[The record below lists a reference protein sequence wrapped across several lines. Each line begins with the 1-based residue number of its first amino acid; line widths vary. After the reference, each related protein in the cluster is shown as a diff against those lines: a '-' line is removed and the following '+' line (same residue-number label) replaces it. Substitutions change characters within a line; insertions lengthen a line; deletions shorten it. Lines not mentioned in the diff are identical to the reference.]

1 LFNAAAMIASPIV
14 QIPRFQNSHLWQQA
28 ITHCSYL
35 NEHPELGDDNERLE
49 FLGDAILTF
58 LSGEFLYQR
67 YPDKAEGDLTA
78 LRSALVDE
86 RQLAEFAGWLNLG
99 SQLRLSRGAELQ
111 RGRDNPNLLSSAFEA
126 IIGAHF
132 LDRQGD
138 IAPVRDYVLPFFDAV
153 IERLNQ
159 PSDRNPKSQLQQWA
173 LATYQQ
179 VPVYRVVEAIGPDH
193 DRRFTV
199 EVWVRNHCLGQGQG
213 RRKQDAEKEAAR
225 QVLNQLDAEGSEQVA
240 KP

>member
-1 LFNAAAMIASPIV
+1 MIASPIV

-28 ITHCSYL
+28 ITHCSYI

-67 YPDKAEGDLTA
+67 YPDKAEGELTA

-86 RQLAEFAGWLNLG
+86 RQLAEFASGLNLG

-126 IIGAHF
+126 MIGAYF

-138 IAPVRDYVLPFFDAV
+138 IAPIREYVVPFFEAV
-153 IERLNQ
+153 IEGLEQ
-159 PSDRNPKSQLQQWA
+159 PTDRNPKSQLQQWA

-179 VPVYRVVEAIGPDH
+179 IPTYRLVEAIGPDH
-193 DRRFTV
+193 DRHFTS
-199 EVWVRNHCLGQGQG
+199 EVWVGNQRLGQGQG

-225 QVLNQLDAEGSEQVA
+225 QVLSQLAADRSEQVGQ
-240 KP
+240 P

>member
-1 LFNAAAMIASPIV
+1 MIEIPI
-14 QIPRFQNSHLWQQA
+14 FQTPQLWQQA
-28 ITHCSYL
+28 ITHCSYI

-67 YPDKAEGDLTA
+67 YPEKAEGELTA

-86 RQLAEFAGWLNLG
+86 RQLAEFASWLNLG

-126 IIGAHF
+126 VIGAYF
-132 LDRQGD
+132 LDRGD
-138 IAPVRDYVLPFFDAV
+138 IAPVRDYVVPFFEAV

-159 PSDRNPKSQLQQWA
+159 PTDRNPKSQLQQWA
-173 LATYQQ
+173 LATYQLI
-179 VPVYRVVEAIGPDH
+179 PTYRLVEAIGPDH
-193 DRRFTV
+193 DRRFTS
-199 EVWVRNHCLGQGQG
+199 EVWVGTQRLGRGQG

-225 QVLNQLDAEGSEQVA
+225 QVLSQLDADRSEQVSQ
-240 KP
+240 P

>member
-1 LFNAAAMIASPIV
+1 LFNAAVMIASPIV
-14 QIPRFQNSHLWQQA
+14 QIPRFQNSQLWQQA
-28 ITHCSYL
+28 ITHCSYI

-67 YPDKAEGDLTA
+67 YPDKAEGELTA

-99 SQLRLSRGAELQ
+99 PELRLSRGAELQ

-126 IIGAHF
+126 IVGAYF

-138 IAPVRDYVLPFFDAV
+138 IAPVRDYVEPFFNAV
-153 IERLNQ
+153 IDRLNQ
-159 PSDRNPKSQLQQWA
+159 PTDRNPKSQLQQWA

-179 VPVYRVVEAIGPDH
+179 VPTYRLVEAIGPDH
-193 DRRFTV
+193 DRRFTS
-199 EVWVRNHCLGQGQG
+199 EVWVGTQRLGQGQG

-225 QVLNQLDAEGSEQVA
+225 QVLSQLDAERSEQVA